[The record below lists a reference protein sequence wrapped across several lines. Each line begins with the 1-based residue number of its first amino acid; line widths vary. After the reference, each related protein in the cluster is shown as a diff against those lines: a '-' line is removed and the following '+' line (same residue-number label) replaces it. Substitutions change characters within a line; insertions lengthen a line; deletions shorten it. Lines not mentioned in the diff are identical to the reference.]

1 MDAHLAK
8 PFSISQLLALIEHW
22 LAAAPLGSAELR
34 QVQVLPANL
43 GRSDPV
49 DRTIAVAK
57 SPQAA
62 CQVADDSPME
72 AAPSALLPPVIRHP
86 DRTLN
91 VDIRDMKITT
101 RLRLGFGVLAVLIA
115 LVSGAGILK
124 MNQVQDEF
132 ALVLNDRYPKVSALN
147 EVKGDIN
154 QIARSMRNMLLM
166 TAAADVQKERV
177 AIEESRKRIGDTLAE
192 LDKTIVSEKG
202 KAGLASI
209 AEARIAY
216 LEGQKKFMEL
226 ALNGKA
232 EAARTL
238 LLEDVR
244 PLQLAYFKKVEEAV
258 DFQSELMVQSGQAAE
273 AAVAQGKA
281 VMWTAAGVSLA
292 AAVLLAMW
300 LIRSITAPLN
310 RAVEVSRAVAA
321 GDLSMDLQVSGQ
333 NETAQLLRSLGA
345 MKDRLNGIVGDV
357 RQNAEG
363 VATASAQIAQGNND
377 LSSRTEEQAS
387 ALEET
392 AASMEQLTSTVSQ
405 NADNARQAN
414 QLAISASSVAVEGG
428 QVVGQVVDTMKGIND
443 SSRRIADII
452 SVIDGIAFQ
461 TNILA
466 LNAAVEAAR
475 AGEQGRGFAVVASEV
490 RSLAQRSADAAKE
503 IKELITTSV
512 ERVDAGTQLVDQA
525 GAKMNEIVSSI
536 RRVTDIMGEISAAS
550 TEQSSGMAQIGE
562 AVTQMDQATQ
572 QNAAL
577 VEESAAAAESLKTQA
592 QQLVAA
598 VAVFKLRPGDV
609 VHSMPV
615 MHKTTAAAPRL
626 HKPAERRGPDRA
638 TNVVRPAF
646 QGNNTVPAPAAAPAA
661 TGTDD
666 WTSF

>member
-1 MDAHLAK
+1 
-8 PFSISQLLALIEHW
+8 
-22 LAAAPLGSAELR
+22 
-34 QVQVLPANL
+34 
-43 GRSDPV
+43 
-49 DRTIAVAK
+49 
-57 SPQAA
+57 
-62 CQVADDSPME
+62 
-72 AAPSALLPPVIRHP
+72 
-86 DRTLN
+86 
-91 VDIRDMKITT
+91 MKITT
-101 RLRLGFGVLAVLIA
+101 RLKLGFGVLALLIS
-115 LVSGAGILK
+115 LVSGIAILK
-124 MNQVQDEF
+124 MNAVQGEF
-132 ALVLNDRYPKVSALN
+132 ALVLQDRYPKVVAYN
-147 EVKGDIN
+147 DIKENIN
-154 QIARSMRNMLLM
+154 QIARSLRNMLLM
-166 TAAADVQKERV
+166 KEPAEVQKERENV
-177 AIEESRKRIGDTLAE
+177 
-192 LDKTIVSEKG
+192 
-202 KAGLASI
+202 
-209 AEARIAY
+209 
-216 LEGQKKFMEL
+216 
-226 ALNGKA
+226 
-232 EAARTL
+232 EAARQKIGENLAQLEKTITTEQGVVGLKAVNEARGPFVASQKRFFDLISAGKNEEARLFL
-238 LLEDVR
+238 LNEVR
-244 PLQLAYFKKVEEAV
+244 PLQLAYYKKIDEAT
-258 DFQSELMVQSGQAAE
+258 DLQAELMAQSGHAAE
-273 AAVAQGKA
+273 AAVSQGKSI
-281 VMWTAAGVSLA
+281 MWTAAAVAIVA
-292 AAVLLAMW
+292 AGLLAMW

-310 RAVEVSRAVAA
+310 RAVEVSRAVAD
-321 GDLSMDLQVSGQ
+321 GDLSMNLEVSGQ
-333 NETAQLLRSLGA
+333 NETAQLLRSLAA

-363 VATASAQIAQGNND
+363 VATASAQISQGNND

-387 ALEET
+387 ALEQT
-392 AASMEQLTSTVSQ
+392 AASMEQLTSTVTQ

-414 QLAISASSVAVEGG
+414 QLAISASSVAIEGG

-490 RSLAQRSADAAKE
+490 RNLAQRSADAAKE

-598 VAVFKLRPGDV
+598 VAVFKLRSGDV
-609 VHSMPV
+609 VHSMPA
-615 MHKTTAAAPRL
+615 TPQRATPAPQTYQ
-626 HKPAERRGPDRA
+626 PVERRSPSRA

-646 QGNNTVPAPAAAPAA
+646 KADTAIAAPAAAPAA